1 MLHHVIAMIKAKSQK
16 RQMNRKSPVK
26 HSSFL
31 RKDVSQTYMYNMMH
45 ISSVL
50 TCGTSNFKKT
60 KEQNFISFAHFSK
73 VLAYTPYEISLYVYI
88 LVSDIK
94 IWSYNNLLKIIKY
107 HGRHERN
114 TAQVASTER
123 VSKKRSGLCTRFSPL
138 RVWTTR

>member
-16 RQMNRKSPVK
+16 RQMNRESPVK

-31 RKDVSQTYMYNMMH
+31 RKDVAQKYMYDMMH

-50 TCGTSNFKKT
+50 IYGTSNFKKT

-73 VLAYTPYEISLYVYI
+73 VLANTPYMYEISLYVYI

-94 IWSYNNLLKIIKY
+94 IWSYNNLLKIIKN

-123 VSKKRSGLCTRFSPL
+123 VSKKLNGQYTRFSPL
-138 RVWTTR
+138 RV